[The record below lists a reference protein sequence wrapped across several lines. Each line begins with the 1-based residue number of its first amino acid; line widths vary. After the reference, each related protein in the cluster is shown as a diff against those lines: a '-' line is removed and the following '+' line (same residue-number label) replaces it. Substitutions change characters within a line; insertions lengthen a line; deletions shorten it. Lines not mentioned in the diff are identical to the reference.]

1 MSALTRKAIVSSA
14 DARPRAA
21 TDRVPWIDSGRGIA
35 ILLVTLYHSTSWLL
49 GAGFHVQ
56 WWITVDET
64 LASLR
69 MPLFFTLSGLFAPK
83 WLRASWSDL
92 LRSKVLLFVWVFL
105 IWETIGALFFQLGLV
120 MQDKCCGVRDTV
132 LGLLL
137 SPIMPIYELWFIWA
151 LALFF
156 IVARATRRVDVRLQ
170 IGVAAV
176 AAFVAL
182 MGWSG
187 INDGWEGVFKYYLF
201 FVSGIYLRSW
211 ILRFGSTPKRGLLVG
226 AFAIWAAISIT
237 VAFFGLAHLPGVYF
251 VNSIAGVLGG
261 IALSRFLTPVS
272 FLARIGRQTLPI
284 YLAHTP
290 IILALAFVI
299 HQTPLLGP
307 LLPLAPILPP
317 VLAAVAVVIAL
328 LVYRLASPTQ
338 ARYLYEAPPMLF
350 RKRTPRPASAPV
362 GPDSATEGRR

>member
-1 MSALTRKAIVSSA
+1 MSARTRKAIVSSA
-14 DARPRAA
+14 VASPRTAA
-21 TDRVPWIDSGRGIA
+21 DRVPWIDTGRGIA

-56 WWITVDET
+56 WWINVDET

-83 WLRASWSDL
+83 WLQASWSDL

-132 LGLLL
+132 VGLLL

-170 IGVAAV
+170 IGVAAA

-187 INDGWEGVFKYYLF
+187 INDGWEGVLKYYLF

-211 ILRFGSTPKRGLLVG
+211 ILRFGSTPKRGHLVG
-226 AFAIWAAISIT
+226 AFAVWAVISIT
-237 VAFFGLAHLPGVYF
+237 VAVFGLTHLPGVYF
-251 VNSIAGVLGG
+251 INSIAGVLGG
-261 IALSRFLTPVS
+261 IALSRFLTPVT

-290 IILALAFVI
+290 IILAIAFVI

-317 VLAAVAVVIAL
+317 VIAAVAVVVAL
-328 LVYRLASPTQ
+328 SVYRRAEATP
-338 ARYLYEAPPMLF
+338 ARYLYEPPPPLT
-350 RKRTPRPASAPV
+350 RSRTARRAASAV
-362 GPDSATEGRR
+362 GTDAAAEGTR

>member
-1 MSALTRKAIVSSA
+1 MSSRTRKAIVSSTA
-14 DARPRAA
+14 TSPRAA
-21 TDRVPWIDSGRGIA
+21 KDRVPWIDTGRGIA

-49 GAGFHVQ
+49 SAGFHVQ

-83 WLRASWSDL
+83 WIRASWSDL

-120 MQDKCCGVRDTV
+120 TQGKCCGVRDTV
-132 LGLLL
+132 VGLLL

-156 IVARATRRVDVRLQ
+156 IIARATRGVDVRLQ
-170 IGVAAV
+170 IGVAAA
-176 AAFVAL
+176 AAFIAL
-182 MGWSG
+182 MGWDG

-201 FVSGIYLRSW
+201 FISGIYLRSW
-211 ILRFGSTPKRGLLVG
+211 ILWFGNTSRRGILVA
-226 AFAIWAAISIT
+226 AFGVWAAISVT
-237 VAFFGLAHLPGVYF
+237 VALFGLTHVPGVYF
-251 VNSIAGVLGG
+251 VNSIVGVLGG
-261 IALSRFLTPVS
+261 IALSRLLTPVS

-290 IILALAFVI
+290 VILVFVFVI

-307 LLPLAPILPP
+307 LLPFAPIVPP
-317 VLAAVAVVIAL
+317 LIATVAVAIAL
-328 LVYRLASPTQ
+328 FVYRLAALTR
-338 ARYLYEAPPMLF
+338 ARYLYEPPPVLLGS
-350 RKRTPRPASAPV
+350 RPRHPASAVRPGAASEDV
-362 GPDSATEGRR
+362 R

>member
-1 MSALTRKAIVSSA
+1 MSARTRKAIVSFA
-14 DARPRAA
+14 AARPRAA
-21 TDRVPWIDSGRGIA
+21 TDRVPWIDTGRGIA

-56 WWITVDET
+56 WWITIDET

-132 LGLLL
+132 VGLVL

-156 IVARATRRVDVRLQ
+156 ILARATRRVDVRLQ
-170 IGVAAV
+170 IGVAAI

-201 FVSGIYLRSW
+201 FVSGIYLRAG
-211 ILRFGSTPKRGLLVG
+211 ILRFGSTPRRGLLVG
-226 AFAIWAAISIT
+226 ALAVWAVISIT
-237 VAFFGLAHLPGVYF
+237 VAAFGLTHLPGVYF
-251 VNSIAGVLGG
+251 VNSLAGVLGG

-290 IILALAFVI
+290 IILAIAFVI

-317 VLAAVAVVIAL
+317 VIAGLAVVIAL
-328 LVYRLASPTQ
+328 FVYRRVEGTP
-338 ARYLYEAPPMLF
+338 ARFLYEPPPALS
-350 RKRTPRPASAPV
+350 RSRTVHRTPSPV
-362 GPDSATEGRR
+362 SPDTAEGPR